1 MDNRLS
7 KKELSVL
14 TAYAKGKMISVN
26 AAAELGRS
34 DTYVRNYLKKISER
48 TGVDPRN
55 FFGLCALLGIR
66 SVGNKDVCFV
76 FYDGGSERIDLN
88 KRTVQFSDSEVLR
101 WK

>member
-1 MDNRLS
+1 MKMETEILVDNRLS

-26 AAAELGRS
+26 AAEELGRS

-55 FFGLCALLGIR
+55 FFG
-66 SVGNKDVCFV
+66 
-76 FYDGGSERIDLN
+76 
-88 KRTVQFSDSEVLR
+88 
-101 WK
+101 